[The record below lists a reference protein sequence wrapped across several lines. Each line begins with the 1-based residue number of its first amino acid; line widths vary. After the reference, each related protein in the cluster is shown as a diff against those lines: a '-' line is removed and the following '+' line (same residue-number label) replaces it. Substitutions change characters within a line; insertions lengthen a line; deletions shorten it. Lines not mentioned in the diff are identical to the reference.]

1 MNLALF
7 VSGGLGFKVLNHLKE
22 SKHSVQCVF
31 TDSNSKEIIAT
42 ANDEQLP
49 IFKGNPRN
57 DRALRFI
64 DAYEIDIILS
74 VNYLFLI
81 ERLLFSKAKLA
92 INIHG
97 SLLPKYRGRTPH
109 VWAIINNETKTGV
122 TAHLID
128 DGCDTGDIVKQKE
141 VIIDNSDT
149 GADILEKFNKLYVP
163 LVDEIL
169 SDFERGRIK
178 PLPQNNE
185 NATYFG
191 KRTPHDGRINWGWQ
205 KERIR
210 NWVRAQAYP
219 YPGAF
224 TFYEGLDEKVI
235 IDEVVFSDRGFN
247 EADRNGLIVSL
258 NPICVKTPNGV
269 LELRNIRNL
278 ESLSFL
284 EVGQKL
290 V

>member
-7 VSGGLGFKVLNHLKE
+7 VSGGLGFKVLDHLKE
-22 SKHSVQCVF
+22 SKHSIRCVF
-31 TDSNSKEIIAT
+31 TDSNSESIIEI
-42 ANDEQLP
+42 ANENRLP
-49 IFKGNPRN
+49 IFIGNPRN

-92 INIHG
+92 VNVHG

-109 VWAIINNETKTGV
+109 VWAIINNESKTGV

-141 VIIDNSDT
+141 VIIDDADT

-178 PLPQNNE
+178 PLPQNNK
-185 NATYFG
+185 NATFFG